1 MMPAGAVR
9 ARNTRSATAA
19 DSRRPDHE
27 AADAFDPAMRRGLI
41 RIGLVGLVGGLA
53 VVGYTTYRI
62 WDQGGKEDN
71 RKADA
76 IVVLGAAQ
84 YDGRPSPVFQA
95 RLDHAIELYKDG
107 LASTFV
113 VTGGKL
119 PGDRTTEAAAARTYA
134 LTHGVPAEAILVEDE
149 GRTTLE
155 SLRSVAA
162 MLRERQLSSAV
173 FVSDRT
179 HMLRVLRMASDQ
191 GILAWGSP
199 TTTSPTDTDPARR
212 QRAVAHELAGMVAYY
227 FGGGRLIDESAI
239 NDTP

>member
-1 MMPAGAVR
+1 MLVR
-9 ARNTRSATAA
+9 LGREVQEVSRPLTGDLTR
-19 DSRRPDHE
+19 
-27 AADAFDPAMRRGLI
+27 
-41 RIGLVGLVGGLA
+41 LVAIGGLGTLLA
-53 VVGYTTYRI
+53 LAYTTSRI
-62 WDQGGKEDN
+62 LDQAGRDD
-71 RKADA
+71 RQPADA
-76 IVVLGAAQ
+76 IVVMGAAQ

-179 HMLRVLRMASDQ
+179 HMLRVLRIASDE
-191 GILAWGSP
+191 GIDARGSP
-199 TTTSPTDTDPARR
+199 TTTSPTDATFFARFE
-212 QRAVAHELAGMVAYY
+212 ATIHEIGALGLYFVAGT
-227 FGGGRLIDESAI
+227 G
-239 NDTP
+239 P